1 MVMPMCSGVDKVRYD
16 MFPEVQW
23 DLAKYSDECFKKF
36 GVRPRGNAAV
46 TTYGGYELS
55 SASNIVFS
63 NGLLDPWSGGGV
75 LRSTNDEI
83 QIVIIPDGAH
93 HLDLRAS
100 HKDDPESVIVARKIE
115 LAAIRRWIQ
124 NY

>member
-1 MVMPMCSGVDKVRYD
+1 MCSGVVKDRYD
-16 MFPEVQW
+16 MFPEIKW

-36 GVRPRGNAAV
+36 GVRPRENAAL

-75 LRSTNDEI
+75 LRTTNDKI
-83 QIVIIPDGAH
+83 QIIIIPEGAH

-100 HKDDPESVIVARKIE
+100 NKDDPESVIVARKHE
-115 LAAIRRWIQ
+115 LTAIRQWIQ

>member
-1 MVMPMCSGVDKVRYD
+1 MPMCSGVDKDHYD
-16 MFPEVQW
+16 MFPEVKW
-23 DLAKYSDECFKKF
+23 DLSKYSDDCFKKF

-75 LRSTNDEI
+75 LRSTNDQI

-115 LAAIRRWIQ
+115 LAAVRRWIQ